1 MMIFINAVY
10 KEEVFPKEYAE
21 GFVKLLNPVAP
32 HIGEELWEMLG
43 HTGTIAYETWPT
55 YDETKINDDEKE
67 IAVQV
72 NGKVRATIKIAVD
85 EAEDSIK
92 AKALEEENVKRH
104 MEGKEVVKVIV
115 IKGKIVNIV
124 VK

>member
-1 MMIFINAVY
+1 MKGCVLHFNLPVR
-10 KEEVFPKEYAE
+10 PKIVE
-21 GFVKLLNPVAP
+21 
-32 HIGEELWEMLG
+32 
-43 HTGTIAYETWPT
+43 
-55 YDETKINDDEKE
+55 DEKE

>member
-1 MMIFINAVY
+1 M
-10 KEEVFPKEYAE
+10 
-21 GFVKLLNPVAP
+21 
-32 HIGEELWEMLG
+32 GEELWEMLG
-43 HTGTIAYETWPT
+43 HEGTIAYESWPT
-55 YDETKINDDEKE
+55 YDESKLTDDEKE

-92 AKALEEENVKRH
+92 EKALAEENVKRH
-104 MEGKEVVKVIV
+104 LEGKEVVKVIV